1 MWRLIYLNQHLKSAF
16 TSISWSRKKNLPH
29 ANYVFTLVHHSGT
42 NLYILYIIPSYCEN
56 ESIANVSCATTTCI
70 VQIFITNWIILSR
83 VMSNIFLKLQ
93 YPGKNW
99 PEILFYT
106 PFLNLSA
113 IKTCKLLTLVR
124 PSVRFGHLKKTT
136 HFVLKNNQQKTIPN
150 VIQGVWHIIIFPKG
164 FTS

>member
-1 MWRLIYLNQHLKSAF
+1 MTFDLSEWTLKISFHLDLLISEKKSSACKLCVHF
-16 TSISWSRKKNLPH
+16 GTSFWYKSVYIIYNTELLWKRINCKCKLC
-29 ANYVFTLVHHSGT
+29 NY
-42 NLYILYIIPSYCEN
+42 NLYCADIYYKLDHFI
-56 ESIANVSCATTTCI
+56 SCD
-70 VQIFITNWIILSR
+70 VKYF
-83 VMSNIFLKLQ
+83 F
-93 YPGKNW
+93 KNYNNL
-99 PEILFYT
+99 ERIDQRYYFTHL
-106 PFLNLSA
+106 FLNLSA

>member
-1 MWRLIYLNQHLKSAF
+1 M
-16 TSISWSRKKNLPH
+16 
-29 ANYVFTLVHHSGT
+29 FTLVHPSGT

-83 VMSNIFLKLQ
+83 VMSIIFLKLQ
-93 YPGKNW
+93 NLEKIDQRYYFTH
-99 PEILFYT
+99 L
-106 PFLNLSA
+106 FLNLSA

-150 VIQGVWHIIIFPKG
+150 VIQGL
-164 FTS
+164 

>member
-16 TSISWSRKKNLPH
+16 TSISWSRKKKSSACKLCVHFGTSFWYKSVYIIYNTELLWKRINCKCKLC
-29 ANYVFTLVHHSGT
+29 NY
-42 NLYILYIIPSYCEN
+42 NLYCADIYYKLDHFI
-56 ESIANVSCATTTCI
+56 SCD
-70 VQIFITNWIILSR
+70 VNYFFKITKPR
-83 VMSNIFLKLQ
+83 
-93 YPGKNW
+93 KNW

-124 PSVRFGHLKKTT
+124 PSVRFGHLKKTI

-150 VIQGVWHIIIFPKG
+150 VIQGLWHIIIFPKG
-164 FTS
+164 FTL